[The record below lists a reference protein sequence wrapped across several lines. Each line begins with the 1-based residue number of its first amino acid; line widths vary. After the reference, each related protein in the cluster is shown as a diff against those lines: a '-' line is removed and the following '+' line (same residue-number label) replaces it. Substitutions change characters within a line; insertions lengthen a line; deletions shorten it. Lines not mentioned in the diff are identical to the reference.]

1 MEKITEK
8 KEEAVIKLQAEILEV
23 KRKKGRV
30 KNIKFELPT
39 RDAFIINLKVI
50 EGSILST
57 PIEELEQ
64 LTNYPEKGEIVR
76 DKIKDT
82 INKAGEFF
90 YAYLEDITFKKRKVG
105 VKLKNIPPG
114 EEEAIKEQCNSI
126 IKDEFILGI
135 IEYFFEE
142 QDKKKQRGESFKEEK
157 FLTDIIEKVGK
168 HIDPTTDNPGDMM
181 KNVMQSGVFN
191 ELIDTMNN
199 GINDGDLD
207 LGKMMSS
214 LQMMMGNIGQILD
227 NVKN

>member
-1 MEKITEK
+1 MSSSQKIQDNTVYIFK
-8 KEEAVIKLQAEILEV
+8 TICQ
-23 KRKKGRV
+23 
-30 KNIKFELPT
+30 F
-39 RDAFIINLKVI
+39 
-50 EGSILST
+50 
-57 PIEELEQ
+57 
-64 LTNYPEKGEIVR
+64 
-76 DKIKDT
+76 IKDLDEVYGK
-82 INKAGEFF
+82 NYQSLHL
-90 YAYLEDITFKKRKVG
+90 YAALIERTGIVHEEPVKKHIICFHNY
-105 VKLKNIPPG
+105 LKNN
-114 EEEAIKEQCNSI
+114 EEAILLNMLENVNNESIQYSEKVYIPMKEI
-126 IKDEFILGI
+126 IEKADKDEKTAIWRHLMTLLALLDPSSQAKKILK
-135 IEYFFEE
+135 EE